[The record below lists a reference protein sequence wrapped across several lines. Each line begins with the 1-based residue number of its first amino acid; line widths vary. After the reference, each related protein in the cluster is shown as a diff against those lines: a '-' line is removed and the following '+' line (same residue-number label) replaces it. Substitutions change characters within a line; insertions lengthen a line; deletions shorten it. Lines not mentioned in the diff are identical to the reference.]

1 MGKTPLFVGGT
12 GIVAEKSGA
21 GVVARVYPVASHAET
36 FFIDRDGVTRTTIR
50 LNVSDWKNVT
60 VTALGGRPVTGQW
73 RRNAFEFVIVP
84 GETYELR

>member
-1 MGKTPLFVGGT
+1 M
-12 GIVAEKSGA
+12 
-21 GVVARVYPVASHAET
+21 VARVYPVASHAET
-36 FFIDRDGVTRTTIR
+36 FFIDRDGVTRTTVR

-60 VTALGGRPVTGQW
+60 VTALGGRSVTGQW